1 MVGGRATAGSVGGVD
16 GSVGGVDGKSNVPM
30 ACDMGLAT
38 LTTDR
43 PQGL

>member
-1 MVGGRATAGSVGGVD
+1 MVGGRATAGSVE
-16 GSVGGVDGKSNVPM
+16 GVDGKSNVPM